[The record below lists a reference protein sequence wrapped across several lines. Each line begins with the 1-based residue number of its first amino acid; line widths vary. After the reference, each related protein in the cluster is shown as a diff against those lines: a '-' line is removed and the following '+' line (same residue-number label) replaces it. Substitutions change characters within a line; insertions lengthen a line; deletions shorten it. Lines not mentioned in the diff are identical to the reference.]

1 MDEGSKSRM
10 ACRLLDFL
18 YPCILPCFQF
28 TIWEPIGDITGNWVQ
43 WAVVL
48 VLEFLWLMLTFLFPL
63 PDHCPRC
70 LDVARCTFLSV
81 GSMGFQ
87 LSNHCRDW
95 FTFVLSNW
103 WCVLGEQVEIEGGD
117 FERLHCHLTLN
128 ALIATQFCVLW
139 KYLNLSLLHMF
150 NRGYLGPGG
159 LAEMGRYQN
168 CTGGAALVIDKW
180 LFHNDHLYKHPT
192 AQVCVHMVQCTGSG
206 GLESLLPTVH
216 DTTRCKLIK
225 TVNFRT
231 CIRF

>member
-1 MDEGSKSRM
+1 
-10 ACRLLDFL
+10 
-18 YPCILPCFQF
+18 
-28 TIWEPIGDITGNWVQ
+28 
-43 WAVVL
+43 
-48 VLEFLWLMLTFLFPL
+48 
-63 PDHCPRC
+63 
-70 LDVARCTFLSV
+70 
-81 GSMGFQ
+81 
-87 LSNHCRDW
+87 
-95 FTFVLSNW
+95 
-103 WCVLGEQVEIEGGD
+103 VEIEWGD
-117 FERLHCHLTLN
+117 FGRLHCHLTLN
-128 ALIATQFCVLW
+128 ALIATKILRPLEIPKLV
-139 KYLNLSLLHMF
+139 SLAHFQQGL
-150 NRGYLGPGG
+150 PGSRWASRSRDGSSRDG

>member
-117 FERLHCHLTLN
+117 FKRLHCHLTLN

-150 NRGYLGPGG
+150 NRGYLGSRWASRDGSLPELHRGSSSCD
-159 LAEMGRYQN
+159 R
-168 CTGGAALVIDKW
+168 
-180 LFHNDHLYKHPT
+180 
-192 AQVCVHMVQCTGSG
+192 QVAVS
-206 GLESLLPTVH
+206 
-216 DTTRCKLIK
+216 
-225 TVNFRT
+225 
-231 CIRF
+231 